1 MARALHDS
9 IQIGGLTVAPGTKAT
24 GWISVMETL
33 GQEVRIPLAVVHGT
47 EPGPRVHVNAGV
59 HPPEYAAIEAAVRTF
74 RTLDPGTLRG
84 TVVVVP
90 VLNMPAFMIGAPY
103 VVPLDNQ
110 NLNRVFPGGPDG
122 TASQR
127 IAHTLLTQVTATCQY
142 LVDLHGG
149 DLPEILFPF
158 TIFYR
163 TGHASTDTES
173 ERIARAF
180 GTEFLWVNDETSG
193 NPGTF
198 VREAARLGVAGFV
211 AEVGGLGSYAE
222 EHIAIHFNGVQNVL
236 KELKMIPGTPDGVRP
251 SAQKL
256 RNQAYGVTA
265 PCGGV
270 FHPLV
275 RPGQGVTKGA
285 PLAEITDVFGERL
298 ATVNAPENGTVRI
311 VFVKRVVHAGDTL
324 MKCFVDP
331 A

>member
-1 MARALHDS
+1 MKRAVHDAVK
-9 IQIGGLTVAPGTKAT
+9 IGGLTVAPETKAT
-24 GWISVMETL
+24 GWIPVMETL
-33 GQEVRIPLAVVHGT
+33 GQEVRIPIAIVHGT
-47 EPGPRVHVNAGV
+47 EPGPCVHVNAGV

-74 RTLDPGTLRG
+74 RALDPKTLRG

-90 VLNMPAFMIGAPY
+90 VLNMPAFMVGAPY
-103 VVPLDNQ
+103 VVPMDNQ
-110 NLNRVFPGGPDG
+110 NLNRVFPGSADG

-127 IAHTLLTQVTATCQY
+127 IAHAILTQVTAKCQY

-149 DLPEILFPF
+149 DLPETLFPF

-163 TGHASTDTES
+163 TGDTPTDTES

-180 GTEFLWVNDETSG
+180 GTEYLWVNDQKSG

-211 AEVGGLGSYAE
+211 AEAGGLGSYAE
-222 EHIAIHFNGVQNVL
+222 EHVAVHFNGVQNVL
-236 KELKMIPGTPDGVRP
+236 KELRMIPGTPEGVP
-251 SAQKL
+251 ASAQKL
-256 RNQAYGVTA
+256 RGDAYGVTA

-275 RPGQGVTKGA
+275 RPGQEVAKGA
-285 PLAEITDVFGERL
+285 PLAEITDVFGERQ
-298 ATVNAPENGTVRI
+298 AVVTASAKGTVRI
-311 VFVKRVVHAGDTL
+311 LFIKRVVNAGDIL

-331 A
+331 E